1 MEHAK
6 GFRDLTKVD
15 DALRIFLDAV
25 GEPRVRTDIIPVN
38 KALGRFLAADVVA
51 RRYLPPLDV
60 SIMDGYAVR
69 SEDVQSASEQSPVIL
84 TVIGESRLGS
94 VCRLKVRSGQ
104 SVAVATGSIVA
115 SGADSI
121 AIVEKTKSL
130 PGNKV
135 AVQAPASKGQNISKR
150 GEDIAS
156 GQIVLPKGRRLRPED
171 IGVLKGLGVS
181 KVRVARKQRV
191 AIIST
196 GNELVNSPSNRDPA
210 KVVDANRPILS
221 AMIQSN
227 YAQPVDLGIVKDNEQ
242 AITAALKIGIRTA
255 DVVLVTA
262 GSSVGRRDLVP
273 RCIDGLGKPGML
285 VHGIAMRPAMPTGLA
300 IIKATPVVSLPG
312 FPVSAMIAFRVFVRP
327 LIAKLSGFP
336 EASDPTVRAVLKER
350 ISGGAGLR
358 TFVCVAVRR
367 EQGRLVAEPLRI
379 QRSSVL
385 TSMINANGIVTIP
398 ETNMAYEAGEE
409 VEVSLIGEV

>member
-1 MEHAK
+1 MEHGK
-6 GFRDLTKVD
+6 RFGDLTKVD
-15 DALRIFLDAV
+15 DALRIILDAV
-25 GEPRVRTDIIPVN
+25 GEPRVKIDVIPVQR
-38 KALGRFLAADVVA
+38 ALGRFLAADVVA
-51 RRYLPPLDV
+51 RRYLPPMDV

-69 SEDVQSASEQSPVIL
+69 SEDVQSASEQSPVVL
-84 TVIGESRLGS
+84 RVIGESRLGT
-94 VCRLKVRSGQ
+94 VCRLRVRSGQ
-104 SVAVATGSIVA
+104 SVAVATGSMVA
-115 SGADSI
+115 FGADSI
-121 AIVEKTKSL
+121 AVVEKTQTL
-130 PGNKV
+130 AGHKV
-135 AVQAPASKGQNISKR
+135 AVHAPTSKGQNISKR
-150 GEDIAS
+150 GEDIAR
-156 GQIVLPKGRRLRPED
+156 GQTVLLKGRHLRPED
-171 IGVLKGLGVS
+171 VGVLKGLGVS

-196 GNELVNSPSNRDPA
+196 GNELANSPNNKDPA

-227 YAQPVDLGIVKDNEQ
+227 YAQPVDLGIVKDNEK
-242 AITAALKIGIRTA
+242 AITAALKMGIRST

-285 VHGIAMRPAMPTGLA
+285 VHGVAMRPAMPTGLA
-300 IIKATPVVSLPG
+300 IIKDKPVVSLPG

-336 EASDPTVRAVLKER
+336 DVPDPTVRAVLKER

-358 TFVCVAVRR
+358 TFVRVAVRR
-367 EQGRLVAEPLRI
+367 VQGRFVAEPLRV

-398 ETNMAYEAGEE
+398 ESDIAYEAGTE